1 MVDVNLTRTIITLNA
16 NGIKTRDV
24 REEERSNY
32 TWSNRN
38 SFLI

>member
-16 NGIKTRDV
+16 IKTRDV

>member
-1 MVDVNLTRTIITLNA
+1 MVDVNLTRTITLNA